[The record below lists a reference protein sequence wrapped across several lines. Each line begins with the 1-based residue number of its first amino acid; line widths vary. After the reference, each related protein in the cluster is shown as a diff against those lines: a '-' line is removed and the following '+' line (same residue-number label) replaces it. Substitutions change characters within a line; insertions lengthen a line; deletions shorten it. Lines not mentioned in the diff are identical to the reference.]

1 MQSRSIGSG
10 VLFLAALAARADWLD
25 AVSAEQ
31 AEQPHW
37 VTPLVTVTPRLEQE
51 YRVDDLDTRLASGAW
66 ANNLG
71 NGKGLELIAPGL
83 PVELAVSGPGYISST
98 DVHHHQGYTDS
109 SFLLKWRLCAAPE
122 GEGNYIVTAFI
133 GGSLPTGSAYLG
145 NAAAIYTPTLA
156 VGKGWGPWALQ
167 STLGYTLPVT
177 AVNRLGHS
185 LLSNTSL
192 QWQVGSFWPELE
204 YNQTTYRDGPW
215 SGQRQ
220 GLATAG
226 ILWRH
231 PLRRRIGLV
240 LGLGYQKPVT
250 RFSTQDRTLIATAR
264 LPF

>member
-66 ANNLG
+66 VNNLG

-133 GGSLPTGSAYLG
+133 GGSLPTG
-145 NAAAIYTPTLA
+145 
-156 VGKGWGPWALQ
+156 
-167 STLGYTLPVT
+167 
-177 AVNRLGHS
+177 
-185 LLSNTSL
+185 
-192 QWQVGSFWPELE
+192 
-204 YNQTTYRDGPW
+204 
-215 SGQRQ
+215 
-220 GLATAG
+220 
-226 ILWRH
+226 
-231 PLRRRIGLV
+231 
-240 LGLGYQKPVT
+240 
-250 RFSTQDRTLIATAR
+250 
-264 LPF
+264 